1 MLVLPTIIF
10 TLSAISGGSGLL
22 LTAKSAIDTL
32 EAASTNRYVQERN
45 ERSLLRFDACSQK
58 LDVALTDLGKQR
70 MTISKNFSVFI
81 NAFEKIHNRP
91 EFSKGEDAEFPE
103 FDFDEI
109 KNISIVAGTVIGLSG
124 GAVAG
129 SALGAAAASGTTSA
143 IMALG
148 KASTGARIAG
158 LSGAAKAKAAL
169 AALGGGAKA
178 AGGGGIALGAMVLNA
193 ASLGVATLVEG
204 IAMAYAGSVA
214 KKEADKARDT
224 LEKNEQIIQ
233 SAIDLQLDV
242 TCSIDD
248 IKKASISLCNNV
260 YKKLVFQL
268 KDLVAKKNDWN
279 EYTDEEKALVENNI
293 LVVQILHYLNN
304 IPVYKVTK
312 QNEKGEPEEVVANV
326 SEVNNAI
333 KKAKKTA
340 ERMEL

>member
-1 MLVLPTIIF
+1 MLVLPTILF
-10 TLSAISGGSGLL
+10 TLSAISGGGGLA

-32 EAASTNRYVQERN
+32 EASSTNRYMQEKNERN
-45 ERSLLRFDACSQK
+45 LLRFDACSQK
-58 LDVALTDLGKQR
+58 LDTALTELGKQR

-91 EFSKGEDAEFPE
+91 EFTKGEDTDFPE

-109 KNISIVAGTVIGLSG
+109 KNVSIVAGTVIGISG

-129 SALGAAAASGTTSA
+129 SALGAAAAGGTTSA

-158 LSGAAKAKAAL
+158 LSGAAKTKAAL

-178 AGGGGIALGAMVLNA
+178 MGGGGIALGTMVLNA
-193 ASLGVATLVEG
+193 ATLGVATLVEG

-214 KKEADKARDT
+214 RKEANKARDT
-224 LEKNEQIIQ
+224 LEKNERIIQ
-233 SAIDLQLDV
+233 NAIDMQLDV
-242 TCSIDD
+242 TCSVDD
-248 IKKASISLCNNV
+248 IKKVSISLCNKV

-268 KDLVAKKNDWN
+268 KDLMAKKDDWN
-279 EYTDEEKALVENNI
+279 EYTDEERTLVENNI

-312 QNEKGEPEEVVANV
+312 ENEKGEPEEVEANV
-326 SEVNNAI
+326 NEVKQAI

-340 ERMEL
+340 GRVEI